1 MAEPS
6 PTGAPA
12 TGPATDRAID
22 PVILS
27 LTQNR
32 LDHISHQMGWV
43 MVRTARSPIFSQA
56 HDFSCFIAGPTGE
69 VVSQADGIPIHTGSG
84 GFGVRAILRDFG
96 DELAEGDVY
105 LLNDPWEAGGNH
117 LPDWVIA
124 RPVFVDGRMVG
135 LTCNRAHQSDI
146 GGGAAGAYNPIAT
159 DAWSEGVRLPVLKL
173 VEAGKV
179 REDLW
184 KLLMLNTR
192 TPHLQD
198 GDLRAMLGSTRIGM
212 ERVAALVEELGT
224 EEALS
229 YFSGVLDH
237 ADRSVRA
244 EIAKLPDGVYE
255 AEDRS
260 DNDCF
265 EIRDV
270 TVRVKLTIS
279 GDTMKVDFTG
289 TDEQILG
296 FKNSSLGN
304 TYSAIYTA
312 LASFLDPHLPHNEG
326 AFRCVDV
333 VAPEGT
339 IVNAR
344 EGAATTMCTV
354 FFAHEIIHAVW
365 KALAKADPD
374 RGCAGWAK
382 NVFGISVGR
391 EEGGEPYV
399 FYHGAAAAGSGA
411 VDGRDGFNQIG
422 HVCTLGG
429 LTMPNVEVY
438 EQLYPVQFHRQEFRA
453 DAAGPGEWRGG
464 TGCEY
469 EVDIQT
475 PATHSFRGEGLNYET
490 GYGINGGGNGAFGI
504 MHLRENGETTEAP
517 KYGLRRTGP
526 VRFVTS
532 SPGGGGF
539 GDPRRRDPARVLRDR
554 RDGLISDET
563 VREVYGVA
571 LSADGR
577 SVDAAKTAEL
587 RASAVNSA
595 A

>member
-1 MAEPS
+1 MDA
-6 PTGAPA
+6 AH
-12 TGPATDRAID
+12 TDTTLD
-22 PVILS
+22 PVILA

-84 GFGVRAILRDFG
+84 GFGVRAILRDFEG
-96 DELAEGDVY
+96 DIAEGDVY
-105 LLNDPWEAGGNH
+105 LLNDPWAAGGNH

-124 RPVFVDGRMVG
+124 RPVFVGGQMVG

-146 GGGAAGAYNPIAT
+146 GGGAAGAYNPSAT
-159 DAWSEGVRLPVLKL
+159 EVFQEGIRLPVLRL
-173 VEAGKV
+173 VERG
-179 REDLW
+179 RTRDDLW
-184 KLLMLNTR
+184 KMLLLNTR
-192 TPHLQD
+192 TPHLLD

-212 ERVAALVEELGT
+212 ERVAALVEELGID
-224 EEALS
+224 EALG
-229 YFSGVLDH
+229 YFAGVLDH

-244 EIAKLPDGVYE
+244 EIAKLPDGVYR

-265 EIRDV
+265 ETRDV
-270 TVRVKLTIS
+270 FVRVTLTVD
-279 GDTMKVDFTG
+279 GDRMKVDFTG
-289 TDEQILG
+289 SDPQILG

-304 TYSAIYTA
+304 TYSAVYTA

-326 AFRCVDV
+326 AFRCVEV

-365 KALAKADPD
+365 KALAQSDPE

-382 NVFGISVGR
+382 NIFGISVGR
-391 EEGGEPYV
+391 EPSGAPYV

-438 EQLYPVQFHRQEFRA
+438 EQLYPVTFHRQEFRC

-464 TGCEY
+464 SGCDY
-469 EVDIQT
+469 EVEIGT

-490 GYGINGGGNGAFGI
+490 GYGINGAGAGAFGT
-504 MHLRENGETTEAP
+504 MELRHADGSTEPAP
-517 KYGLRRTGP
+517 KYGLRTTGP
-526 VRFVTS
+526 VRFIAQ
-532 SPGGGGF
+532 SPGGGGY
-539 GDPRRRDPARVLRDR
+539 GDPLARDPARVLRDV
-554 RDGLISDET
+554 RDGIVSAAKA
-563 VREVYGVA
+563 RELYGVVVA
-571 LSADGR
+571 ADGR

-587 RASAVNSA
+587 RAARAEA
-595 A
+595 AE

>member
-1 MAEPS
+1 MAQQ
-6 PTGAPA
+6 
-12 TGPATDRAID
+12 ID
-22 PVILS
+22 PVILA

-84 GFGVRAILRDFG
+84 GFGVRAILRDFEG
-96 DELAEGDVY
+96 RIQDGDVF
-105 LLNDPWEAGGNH
+105 LLNDPWAAGGNH

-124 RPVFVDGRMVG
+124 RPVFVEGQMVG

-146 GGGAAGAYNPIAT
+146 GGGAAGAYNPTAT
-159 DAWSEGVRLPVLKL
+159 DAWQEGVRLPVLKL
-173 VEAGKV
+173 VEAGET
-179 REDLW
+179 RDDLW

-192 TPHLQD
+192 TPHLLD

-212 ERVAALVEELGT
+212 ERVAALVEELGVD
-224 EEALS
+224 EALG
-229 YFSGVLDH
+229 YFKGVLDH

-244 EIAKLPDGVYE
+244 EIARLPDGVYV

-270 TVRVKLTIS
+270 TVRVKLTIE
-279 GDTMKVDFTG
+279 GDSMTVDFTG
-289 TDEQILG
+289 SDPQIRG

-304 TYSAIYTA
+304 TYSAIFTA

-333 VAPEGT
+333 IAPEGT
-339 IVNAR
+339 IVNAS
-344 EGAATTMCTV
+344 EGASTTMCTV

-365 KALAKADPD
+365 KALAQADPE

-391 EEGGEPYV
+391 EAGGAPYV

-438 EQLYPVQFHRQEFRA
+438 EQLYPVQFHRQEFRI
-453 DAAGPGEWRGG
+453 DAAGPGKWRGG
-464 TGCEY
+464 SGCDY
-469 EVDIQT
+469 EVDIRT

-490 GYGINGGGNGAFGI
+490 GYGINGGGNGAPGA
-504 MHLRENGETTEAP
+504 MHLREDGDESEAP
-517 KYGLRRTGP
+517 KFGLKTTGP
-526 VRFVTS
+526 VRFVTQ
-532 SPGGGGF
+532 SPGGGGY
-539 GDPRRRDPARVLRDR
+539 GDPLARDPERVLRDV
-554 RDGLISDET
+554 RDGIVSKET
-563 VREVYGVA
+563 AGDVYGVA
-571 LSADGR
+571 LAADGK
-577 SVDAAKTAEL
+577 SVDCAKTAEI
-587 RASAVNSA
+587 RASRA
-595 A
+595 AALA

>member
-1 MAEPS
+1 MAQQAD
-6 PTGAPA
+6 TG
-12 TGPATDRAID
+12 TLD
-22 PVILS
+22 PVILA

-124 RPVFVDGRMVG
+124 RPVFVGGQMVG

-146 GGGAAGAYNPIAT
+146 GGGAAGAYNPVAT

-173 VEAGKV
+173 VEGGKT
-179 REDLW
+179 RDDLW

-192 TPHLQD
+192 TPHLLD

-212 ERVAALVEELGT
+212 ERVAALVEELGID
-224 EEALS
+224 EAMG
-229 YFSGVLDH
+229 YFTGVLNH

-270 TVRVKLTIS
+270 TVRVKLTIA
-279 GDTMKVDFTG
+279 GDQMTVDFTG

-304 TYSAIYTA
+304 TYSAIFTA

-333 VAPEGT
+333 IAPEGT
-339 IVNAR
+339 IINAH

-365 KALAKADPD
+365 KALAQADPD

-382 NVFGISVGR
+382 NVFGISVGK
-391 EEGGEPYV
+391 EESGHPYV

-438 EQLYPVQFHRQEFRA
+438 EQLYPVMFHRQEFRI
-453 DAAGPGEWRGG
+453 DAAGAGKYRGG
-464 TGCEY
+464 SGCDY
-469 EVDIQT
+469 EVDILT
-475 PATHSFRGEGLNYET
+475 PAVHSFRGEGLNYET
-490 GYGINGGGNGAFGI
+490 GYGINGGGDGACGN
-504 MHLRENGETTEAP
+504 MHLRHGNGETEDAP
-517 KYGLRRTGP
+517 KYGLRRTDN
-526 VRFVTS
+526 VRFVTQ
-532 SPGGGGF
+532 SPGGGGY
-539 GDPRRRDPARVLRDR
+539 GPALERAPEHVLRDW
-554 RDGLISDET
+554 RDEIISEATMHD
-563 VREVYGVA
+563 VYGVVA
-571 LSADGR
+571 AKGGK
-577 SVDAAKTAEL
+577 SVDADATATL
-587 RASAVNSA
+587 RGTMMA
-595 A
+595 AE